1 MGKKA
6 KWFSSVKKAFS
17 PDSKK
22 SKRKSLESTNGVIS
36 NPPHL
41 ADNARQSF
49 PPPPPLE
56 VRVAEVIVEQNR
68 NLSPPSTDVVNAT
81 TTDIPVVP
89 SSSAPPEVVVRPRA
103 APARFA
109 GKSNEEAAAILIQ
122 TVFRGYL
129 ARRALRAM
137 RGLVRL
143 RLLMEG
149 SVVKRQAANTL
160 KCMQT
165 LSRVQSQIRARR
177 IRMSEENQARQKQ
190 LLQKHAKELAG
201 LKNGDNWDDSIQS
214 KEKVEAKLLSKYEAT
229 MRRERAL
236 AYAYTHQQNWKN
248 NSKSGNP
255 MFMDPSNPTWG
266 WSWLER
272 WMAGRPLDSSEKEQ
286 NNDKATSIKS
296 SSINRNEA
304 TKAVTRNNSTQPNTP
319 SSARGGTPRNKNSFF
334 SPPTPSRLNQ
344 SSRKSND
351 EDTKSTTSVL
361 SERNRRHSIAGSSVR
376 DDESLAGS
384 QTLPSYMV
392 PTKSARARVKPQSP
406 SSGSTTQE
414 NDGFTAKKRL
424 SYPASPALPKPRRF
438 SAPPKVES
446 NGVAATPMVAGA
458 TVAAAALA
466 GRYGILAWH
475 AFKARPSIPRM
486 RRFYEGGFQTAMTR
500 REAALILGVRSGEGS
515 GGEGERSSQESDGC
529 KPP

>member
-1 MGKKA
+1 MGKKG

-22 SKRKSLESTNGVIS
+22 SKQKLAESQNGVIS
-36 NPPHL
+36 NPPL
-41 ADNARQSF
+41 ADNSRQSSSA
-49 PPPPPLE
+49 PPPAPPLE
-56 VRVAEVIVEQNR
+56 VRVAEVIVEQSR
-68 NLSPPSTDVVNAT
+68 NVSPPSTADVVNVTA
-81 TTDIPVVP
+81 TDIPVVP
-89 SSSAPPEVVVRPRA
+89 SSSAPEVVRRA
-103 APARFA
+103 KPTRFA

-122 TVFRGYL
+122 TIFRGYL

-143 RLLMEG
+143 KLLMEG

-201 LKNGDNWDDSIQS
+201 LKNGDNWNDSIQS
-214 KEKVEAKLLSKYEAT
+214 KEKVEANLLSKYEAT

-236 AYAYTHQQNWKN
+236 AYAYSHQQNWKN
-248 NSKSGNP
+248 NSKSANP

-272 WMAGRPLDSSEKEQ
+272 WMAGRPLENSEKELNS
-286 NNDKATSIKS
+286 NNNNENAASVKG
-296 SSINRNEA
+296 SINRNS
-304 TKAVTRNNSTQPNTP
+304 STQPNTP
-319 SSARGGTPRNKNSFF
+319 SSARATPRNKNSFF

-344 SSRKSND
+344 SSRKSNNND
-351 EDTKSTTSVL
+351 DDTKSTISVL

-384 QTLPSYMV
+384 PALPSYMV
-392 PTKSARARVKPQSP
+392 PTKSARARLKPQSP
-406 SSGSTTQE
+406 LSGTTQE
-414 NDGFTAKKRL
+414 NDGFTDKASAKKRL
-424 SYPASPALPKPRRF
+424 SYPTSPALPKPRRF
-438 SAPPKVES
+438 SAPPKVENS
-446 NGVAATPMVAGA
+446 GVAVTN
-458 TVAAAALA
+458 
-466 GRYGILAWH
+466 
-475 AFKARPSIPRM
+475 
-486 RRFYEGGFQTAMTR
+486 GG
-500 REAALILGVRSGEGS
+500 GS
-515 GGEGERSSQESDGC
+515 
-529 KPP
+529 